1 MNAIS
6 TPRYPEG
13 ERRGRPL
20 STGETDH
27 SRLDFLS
34 ARVLDECKLIRASGA
49 KLSDTLESTM
59 MEACSLSVSAAET
72 TDFIERSQV
81 ADEALLVETQ
91 GMSSLANAAREQA
104 ELARA
109 RAADGA
115 SSVQML
121 VQDVGAI
128 GSFLEEIRKI
138 SKQTN
143 LLSLNARIEAA
154 RAGAHGAGFAVIAQ
168 EVKVLA
174 GGTVTLST
182 NIEAKLRELLAA
194 THGAQAHFT
203 AIVEAVNG
211 ATVAPGQLVTR
222 QAHVADTI
230 GQGSGQAAEAVT
242 MMAGMNGTIS
252 RMQEAIS
259 ETGEAYSQLTRSLDT
274 LTVSAEGVTRSAD
287 EGLLTAQIETRKAFT

>member
-6 TPRYPEG
+6 TPPYPEG

-34 ARVLDECKLIRASGA
+34 ARVLDECKLIRSAGG

-59 MEACSLSVSAAET
+59 MEACSLSVSVAET
-72 TDFIERSQV
+72 SDFMERSQV
-81 ADEALLVETQ
+81 ADEALLVDTRE
-91 GMSSLANAAREQA
+91 MSSLANAAREQA

-115 SSVQML
+115 SSVHML
-121 VQDVGAI
+121 VKDFGTI
-128 GSFLEEIRKI
+128 GNFLDEIRKI

-168 EVKVLA
+168 EVKALA
-174 GGTVTLST
+174 GGTVALSA

-194 THGAQAHFT
+194 THGAQAHFS
-203 AIVEAVNG
+203 AIVKAVNG
-211 ATVAPGQLVTR
+211 ATEALGELVSR

-230 GQGSGQAAEAVT
+230 SQGTQQMAEAAA
-242 MMAGMNGTIS
+242 MMGGVNATIS

-259 ETGEAYSQLTRSLDT
+259 QTGEAYSQLTRSLDT
-274 LTVSAEGVTRSAD
+274 LTVSAEGVTRHGD
-287 EGLLTAQIETRKAFT
+287 EGLLEAQIETRKALT